1 MSGAPRVQSMNVAEA
16 DTKPILGSGSK
27 KVTHKAV
34 SKSPRK
40 FERSSP
46 VLIGSDEKL
55 SYASPSETVSS
66 SSSSSSFQK
75 HTLNAVS
82 ILRRHEQTLSSNLSL
97 NASFSSDASMDS
109 FHSRA
114 STGRLIRSYT
124 VGNRS
129 KSYPSKP
136 RSVVSE
142 GALDSPPNGSET
154 KKRCAWVTPNSD
166 PCYIVFHDEE
176 WGVPVHDDKRLFE
189 LLVLSGALA
198 EHSWPTILNNRQAFR
213 EVFADFDPNAIV
225 KINEKKLIDPGSTGS
240 TLLSELKLRAVIE
253 NARQILKVIE
263 EYGSFDKYIWSF
275 VKNKAIVSKFRYQRQ
290 VPAKTPK
297 AEVISKDLVRRGFR
311 GVGPTVVYSFMQAA
325 GITNDHL
332 TSCFRFHHC
341 IFGQEKCV

>member
-1 MSGAPRVQSMNVAEA
+1 MSSSPRVQSMNVAEA
-16 DTKPILGSGSK
+16 ETRSTMGTAAK
-27 KVTHKAV
+27 KASPFITHKAV
-34 SKSPRK
+34 SKSLRK
-40 FERSSP
+40 LERSSS
-46 VLIGSDEKL
+46 VLTGSDEKT
-55 SYASPSETVSS
+55 SYATPTETLSS
-66 SSSSSSFQK
+66 SSSQK
-75 HTLNAVS
+75 HTLNAAS
-82 ILRRHEQTLSSNLSL
+82 ILRRHEQNLNSNLSL

-114 STGRLIRSYT
+114 STGRLIRSYS
-124 VGNRS
+124 VGSRS

-142 GALDSPPNGSET
+142 GALDSPPSGSET

-198 EHSWPTILNNRQAFR
+198 EHTWPMILSKRQTFR

-225 KINEKKLIDPGSTGS
+225 KINEKKLIGPGSPAS
-240 TLLSELKLRAVIE
+240 TLLSDLKLRAVIE

-311 GVGPTVVYSFMQAA
+311 SVGPTVVYSFMQAA

-341 IFGQEKCV
+341 IFEQERYV